1 MISLF
6 SGTPGSGKSLNAC
19 REIRIFLKSCGPVI
33 GTFSINENCLIK
45 NSKFDYQ
52 YIDIYKLDP
61 KKLVEFSKTHKK
73 KSGNPEGSFLLVID
87 EAQRLFNSRSWNAP
101 NRSEWITFFAEHRH
115 LGFDIILISQNDR
128 MLDRQIRSLIE
139 FNFIHRK
146 YSQFGFAGRL
156 FSLFTGQFV
165 VVKVWYPL
173 KEKVSAY
180 FFRGS
185 KKLYNFYDSY
195 QLFGVVEEGDKGS
208 HDDATPTAEEKKVV
222 NFPT

>member
-33 GTFSINENCLIK
+33 GTFSINSDCLIK
-45 NSKFDYQ
+45 KSKFEYT

-146 YSQFGFAGRL
+146 YSQFGIAGRI
-156 FSLFTGQFV
+156 FSFFTGQFV

-195 QLFGVVEEGDKGS
+195 QLFGVVEEGAEGS
-208 HDDATPTAEEKKVV
+208 PDDTTPTAEEKKVV